1 VKLMDLVA
9 VLPGAVVTPGA
20 RASAPE
26 GSRANVAPPE
36 LVEARRVESDSRRVR
51 PGDLFVAFAGVKTD
65 GLEYVPEALSR
76 GAVGVV
82 SDRPSPPGATLPRG
96 VPWIQ
101 VDSARRALAL
111 LATELHGHPA
121 EKLVLAAVTGTNGKT
136 STTTLVE
143 AILARRYGRAGLLAT
158 TVYRTPRRAIPAG
171 RTTPE
176 APLIQELL
184 AELVADGVPAAAIEV
199 SSHAL
204 MLDRVTGCRFD
215 AAVFT
220 NLTRDHLDYH
230 GTMEEYYEAKKRL
243 FPMRKP
249 GGAAVINVDDL
260 YGKRLL
266 AEVAPPVVGFSPSGV
281 EAGAGA
287 DYRAEN
293 IHCDL
298 TGTRFEVVHAGGRFS
313 VASPL
318 LGRFQVGNVLGAV
331 AAGLRLGIP
340 ESDVAAAVAGVGNVP
355 GRLERVEAGQ
365 PYTILVDYAHTPDAL
380 ERLLASVREVT
391 DKKIILV
398 FGCGGDRDRGKR
410 APMGEIA
417 GRRADLAIAT
427 SDNPRSEE
435 PETILDDVEQGLARS
450 GASKYRRIVE
460 RREAIRAAIE
470 LANPGTVVVIAGKG
484 HETTQQI
491 GGRELPFDDR
501 QVSAE
506 LVRDRRAAS

>member
-1 VKLMDLVA
+1 
-9 VLPGAVVTPGA
+9 
-20 RASAPE
+20 
-26 GSRANVAPPE
+26 
-36 LVEARRVESDSRRVR
+36 
-51 PGDLFVAFAGVKTD
+51 
-65 GLEYVPEALSR
+65 
-76 GAVGVV
+76 
-82 SDRPSPPGATLPRG
+82 
-96 VPWIQ
+96 
-101 VDSARRALAL
+101 
-111 LATELHGHPA
+111 
-121 EKLVLAAVTGTNGKT
+121 
-136 STTTLVE
+136 
-143 AILARRYGRAGLLAT
+143 
-158 TVYRTPRRAIPAG
+158 VYRTPRREIAAG

-249 GGAAVINVDDL
+249 GAAAVINVDDL
-260 YGKRLL
+260 YGQRLI
-266 AEVAPPVVGFSPSGV
+266 AEVAPPVATFSPSGA
-281 EAGAGA
+281 EAGA

-293 IHCDL
+293 VRCDL
-298 TGTRFEVVHAGGRFS
+298 GGTRFDVVHAGGRFA

-318 LGRFQVGNVLGAV
+318 LGRFQVGNLLGAA
-331 AAGLRLGIP
+331 AAGLGLGVP
-340 ESDVAAAVAGVGNVP
+340 EPDVAAAIAGVGNVP

-380 ERLLASVREVT
+380 ERLLGSVREVT
-391 DKKIILV
+391 DKKILLV

-417 GRRADLAIAT
+417 GRRADIAIST
-427 SDNPRSEE
+427 SDNPRSED
-435 PETILDDVEQGLARS
+435 PALILDEVEQGLARS
-450 GASKYRRIVE
+450 GATKYLKIVD

-484 HETTQQI
+484 HETTQQV
-491 GGRELPFDDR
+491 GGKELPFDDR
-501 QVSAE
+501 KVAAE
-506 LVRDRRAAS
+506 LAREKRSS

>member
-1 VKLMDLVA
+1 MQLVA
-9 VLPGAVVTPGA
+9 ALPGVDVPPGV
-20 RASAPE
+20 RDIE
-26 GSRANVAPPE
+26 VRGIR
-36 LVEARRVESDSRRVR
+36 SDSRQIQ
-51 PGDLFVAFAGVKTD
+51 PGDLFVAFAGAKTD
-65 GLEYVPEALSR
+65 GLAFVSDALSR
-76 GAVGVV
+76 GAVGIV
-82 SDRPSPPGATLPRG
+82 SDHPAPPGAAGDR
-96 VPWIQ
+96 PWIQ
-101 VDSARRALAL
+101 VGSARRALAL
-111 LATELHGHPA
+111 LAAELFGHPA
-121 EKLVLAAVTGTNGKT
+121 EKLVLTAVTGTNGKT
-136 STTTLVE
+136 STTTLLD
-143 AILARRYGRAGLLAT
+143 AILARRYGRSGLLAT
-158 TVYRTPRRAIPAG
+158 TVYRTPRRSIPAG

-249 GGAAVINVDDL
+249 GGVAVVNVDDL
-260 YGKRLL
+260 YGKRLA
-266 AEVAPPVVGFSPSGV
+266 AEIAPPVATFSPSG
-281 EAGAGA
+281 AAA

-293 IHCDL
+293 VLCDVS
-298 TGTRFEVVHAGGRFS
+298 GTRFEIVHRGGRFA

-318 LGRFQVGNVLGAV
+318 LGRFQVGNILGAA
-331 AAGLRLGIP
+331 AAGLSLGV
-340 ESDVAAAVAGVGNVP
+340 SAADVAAAVTGVGNVP

-380 ERLLASVREVT
+380 ERLLGSVREVT
-391 DKKIILV
+391 DEKLILV

-417 GRRADLAIAT
+417 GRGADLAIAT
-427 SDNPRSEE
+427 SDNPRSED
-435 PETILDDVEQGLARS
+435 PAAILDEVEQGLARS
-450 GASKYRRIVE
+450 GAAKYLRIVE
-460 RREAIRAAIE
+460 RRDAIRAAVK
-470 LANPGTVVVIAGKG
+470 LADPGTVVVITGKG

-491 GGRELPFDDR
+491 GAKELPWDDR
-501 QVSAE
+501 KIAAE
-506 LVRDRRAAS
+506 LAREKESSS